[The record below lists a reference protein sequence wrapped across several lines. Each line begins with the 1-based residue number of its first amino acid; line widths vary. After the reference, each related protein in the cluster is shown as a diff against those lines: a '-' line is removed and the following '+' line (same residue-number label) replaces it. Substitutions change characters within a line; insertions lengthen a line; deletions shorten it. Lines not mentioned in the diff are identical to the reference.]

1 MNKNV
6 IASISL
12 LVAGVIIG
20 VVVCIICLTTVEWQK
35 ASKASKMHSANRQ
48 LAAKVSTGSG
58 ASANTRSDV
67 IVSTRSDAKTEK
79 TLHVAHAKGSQASS
93 QNFASGP
100 GFAANSQTNSI
111 SQSSTPI
118 DPSTRTVI
126 PNILHQ
132 AVQTAPVQGQF
143 VDAGMAPM
151 AAGNGTV
158 PASGTIQMMPTTYVI
173 QQPVVHEIIVP
184 GSVGPNRA
192 VNSADAIPMPIGANG
207 LQQNPCVDPSSSYGR
222 AYNRGSSY

>member
-1 MNKNV
+1 MNKTV

-35 ASKASKMHSANRQ
+35 AFKANKMHNANRQ
-48 LAAKVSTGSG
+48 IAAKVSTGSDTG
-58 ASANTRSDV
+58 TNSGTSSKNNLAVGRNASDTKGINTH
-67 IVSTRSDAKTEK
+67 E
-79 TLHVAHAKGSQASS
+79 TLHVAHAS
-93 QNFASGP
+93 
-100 GFAANSQTNSI
+100 T
-111 SQSSTPI
+111 TPI
-118 DPSTRTVI
+118 DPATRTVV

-132 AVQTAPVQGQF
+132 AIQTSPTQGQF
-143 VDAGMAPM
+143 VDAGMTSNGM
-151 AAGNGTV
+151 VAGSGIV
-158 PASGTIQMMPTTYVI
+158 PSGTIQVMPTTYII
-173 QQPVVHEIIVP
+173 QPPPQEIIIP

-222 AYNRGSSY
+222 AYNRESSY